1 MCMKPSFLS
10 TQIKKT
16 GIVELGAQGGGSMQM
31 WKAYCGDGAKIFGI
45 DIDKGV
51 QNLPFEGFI

>member
-1 MCMKPSFLS
+1 MKPSFLS

-16 GIVELGAQGGGSMQM
+16 GIVELGAQGAGSKQM
-31 WKAYCGDGAKIFGI
+31 WKAYFGDGAKIYGI
-45 DIDKGV
+45 DIDKGI